1 MSLLWKVPLIVV
13 LVVLT
18 LVILQALLMNPGALV
33 LVLISAAVL
42 AVPVAI
48 GYLTSNKESI

>member
-18 LVILQALLMNPGALV
+18 LVILQALLMNPGAMV
-33 LVLISAAVL
+33 LVLISGAIL
-42 AVPVAI
+42 AVPITI
-48 GYLTSNKESI
+48 GCLNL